1 MSQLNK
7 NLDMKKIYSNY
18 TFVFSFL
25 VLVVI
30 ATAINHSFLSWT
42 NLSTLMLQSSI
53 KGIIALG
60 MDSYYHIRAD
70 RFVSR
75 VAMCPCSRIR
85 SSCSQ

>member
-30 ATAINHSFLSWT
+30 ATVINHSFLSLHYLHLCF
-42 NLSTLMLQSSI
+42 NHLL
-53 KGIIALG
+53 KG
-60 MDSYYHIRAD
+60 
-70 RFVSR
+70 
-75 VAMCPCSRIR
+75 
-85 SSCSQ
+85 